1 MLYLLQRLVLII
13 LCLTFLV
20 SCDILAPQSPTTDTS
35 TQRRTKE
42 ALQLQQQG
50 LQQFNQGKLSQAL
63 ATFTQALDIFKAT
76 EQRQGEITTL
86 KYIAETYEKLRD
98 YPKALDHYQQALI
111 IAKET
116 DNKTEEMEIFS
127 HIGVI
132 YYKTGVYGKAQEL
145 YQQALVMGKETNNMQ
160 AQAEI
165 LHQIASLL
173 EAQQKPELAIA
184 FYKQAINA
192 LEGMELDSQ
201 PSPPKQIQQLYTSR
215 LKNTYRHLAD
225 LLLKQNRIVEAQVAI
240 DSLKVQELDG
250 YLNNVR
256 DKAKTLQ
263 GVEYLQP
270 EKQVVDKFN
279 NEISLVV
286 KQGKELSELQKIPEK
301 DRTPQQETRRQEL
314 EAAQRE
320 TLKEFLAFSDSPE
333 VMAHVQELNRATG
346 GENLNPKILRRL
358 QDFIKQLDINA
369 VLLYPLILE
378 DRLELVLVTP
388 YTPPIRRSVVV
399 KRQELYRAIEE
410 FRKALE
416 NPPNDAKK
424 PGQKLYSWLI
434 QPMEPALKEANTK
447 TIIYAPDGQLRY
459 IPLAALYNGQEWL
472 VQNYRVNNIT
482 ALSLTDLQKRPR
494 NLKILAGAFTR
505 GNYDIK
511 VGKRTFKL
519 GGLPF
524 AAKEVEN
531 VTSAFPGSAKL
542 INSEFT
548 KQETVKVMSNFP
560 ILHFATHAAFVPGA
574 PDESFILFGDGDVA
588 SFRDLRFWNL
598 SNTDLVVLSACETG
612 LGGHLGDGIEILGF
626 GYVMQEAGAKAAIAS
641 LWQVSDDGTQAL
653 MNAFYAAL
661 QQDKLSKVAALQK
674 AQLSLLNGIYDH
686 PYYWAGFI
694 LIGNGM

>member
-20 SCDILAPQSPTTDTS
+20 SCDIPAPQSPTTDTS

-50 LQQFNQGKLSQAL
+50 LQQFNQGKLREAL

-86 KYIAETYEKLRD
+86 KYIGETYEKLRE
-98 YPKALDHYQQALI
+98 YPKALDHYQQALV

-215 LKNTYRHLAD
+215 LTNTYRHLAD
-225 LLLKQNRIVEAQVAI
+225 LLLKQNRVVEAQVAV

-256 DKAKTLQ
+256 DKAKTPQ
-263 GVEYLQP
+263 RVEYLQP
-270 EKQVVDKFN
+270 EKRVVDKFN

-388 YTPPIRRSVVV
+388 YTPPIRRSVVL

-482 ALSLTDLQKRPR
+482 ALSLTDLQERPR